1 MKLVPVKMLPSTDNI
16 ISIIKKEQLYLESR
30 YFIKHLDLYGSFAK
44 QQQHSESDVDLLY
57 TTLPNGTMTLA
68 RLKSFE
74 NYLSQLLNIE
84 KIELVNKQSVNPVIA
99 KNIEN
104 YAISIF

>member
-1 MKLVPVKMLPSTDNI
+1 VKLVAIKMLPSTDHI
-16 ISIIKKEQLYLESR
+16 ISIIKKEQPYLESR

-44 QQQHSESDVDLLY
+44 RQQHSESDVDLLY
-57 TTLPNGTMTLA
+57 TTIPNGTMTLA

-74 NYLSQLLNIE
+74 NYLSQLLRID
-84 KIELVNKQSVNPVIA
+84 KIELVSKQSINPVIA

-104 YAISIF
+104 DVISIF